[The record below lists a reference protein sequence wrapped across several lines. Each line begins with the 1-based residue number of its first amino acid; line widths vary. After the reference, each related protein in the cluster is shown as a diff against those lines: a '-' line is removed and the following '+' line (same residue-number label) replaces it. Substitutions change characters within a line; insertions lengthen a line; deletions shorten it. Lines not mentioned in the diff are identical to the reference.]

1 MDNKPTQEELDA
13 QIQAALEVDP
23 TPTIEEDPKP
33 EPTPEVIPV
42 EKEPEVTPEPEKE
55 EEEEEEVPEVKPEP
69 KKEEPDYKIK
79 FAESSREAQVIAH
92 SKKEFE
98 QQIEEAQNLPEPTED
113 QVKQEF
119 QDYDLLSD
127 FERESAKEMTH
138 SRLIKRAIASIT
150 SKQKEAEQKV
160 EERAKQADTFSIDPD
175 MLKKFPK
182 LEGKQEEFKV
192 FATKQTRLTLD
203 LEDAAALFS
212 TTIPESTKHKGQMF
226 ETGLGGDT
234 GKQKPKDDKISLS
247 EAAVLQKTDYKKWKE
262 MLVAGKISSEV
273 E

>member
-1 MDNKPTQEELDA
+1 MDNKITEEQLDA
-13 QIQAALEVDP
+13 QIQEALEVDP
-23 TPTIEEDPKP
+23 TPIVEEDPKP
-33 EPTPEVIPV
+33 TL
-42 EKEPEVTPEPEKE
+42 EPEVTPESEPEPTPEPE
-55 EEEEEEVPEVKPEP
+55 EEETPEVEPEL
-69 KKEEPDYKIK
+69 KKEEPDYKTK

-98 QQIEEAQNLPEPTED
+98 TQIEEAQNLPEPTED
-113 QVKQEF
+113 QVRVEF
-119 QDYDLLSD
+119 KDYDLLSE
-127 FERESAKEMTH
+127 FEQQMAKEMTH
-138 SRLIKRAIASIT
+138 RRLKERAIKDIT
-150 SKQKEAEQKV
+150 SQQKVAEAKV
-160 EERAKQADTFSIDPD
+160 EERAKEADTFSIDPD

-182 LEGKQEEFKV
+182 LEGRQEEFKI

-212 TTIPESTKHKGQMF
+212 TTLPEPTKHKGQMF

-262 MLVAGKISSEV
+262 MLISGKISSEV
-273 E
+273 D